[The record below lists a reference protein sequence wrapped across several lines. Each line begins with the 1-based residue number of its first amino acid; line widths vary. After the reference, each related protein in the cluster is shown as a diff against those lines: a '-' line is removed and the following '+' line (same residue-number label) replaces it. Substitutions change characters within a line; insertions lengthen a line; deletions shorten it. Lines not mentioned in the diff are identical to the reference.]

1 MSTFIARK
9 FGRGESASAA
19 LLTQLEGAH
28 YALLKAMSDLDKLTR
43 GPLPA
48 KAAVIDARWNI
59 SRASLARRT
68 LWNRI
73 HAHFFDCAC
82 QELAFDL
89 RQLQEGDRDLLRAST
104 EHVGKW
110 RIETVMRDWSTYC
123 EASRAIRW
131 KMKAAIGAEKRVLY
145 AALAMAGS
153 KAPNN
158 QLQNSPRAHR
168 TRGII

>member
-1 MSTFIARK
+1 MSTSIARQ
-9 FGRGESASAA
+9 FEQGDSASAA
-19 LLTQLEGAH
+19 LLMQLERAH
-28 YALLKAMSDLDKLTR
+28 DALLKAMSDLDKLTR

-73 HAHFFDCAC
+73 HAHLFARAC

-89 RQLQEGDRDLLRAST
+89 DQLQEGDRVLLRAST

-110 RIETVMRDWSTYC
+110 RIETVMQDWPTYC
-123 EASRAIRW
+123 EASKAIRW

-145 AALAMAGS
+145 QALAHGRVKGAQ
-153 KAPNN
+153 AVI
-158 QLQNSPRAHR
+158 QNSPRAHR
-168 TRGII
+168 NA